1 MRVDCCKLDY
11 LNWTL
16 NLSVEFLEKTL
27 GLSNAIQC
35 HQLTITEIVTSQRLY
50 NPFFGKRMT
59 TNV

>member
-27 GLSNAIQC
+27 GFSNATKSHHC
-35 HQLTITEIVTSQRLY
+35 TMMEIVTSQRLY